1 MYLLLRS
8 RLGLALT
15 AIRDSE
21 VASRSLGVGV
31 RRIKYIVYIVS
42 AFGCGMIGA
51 LIYLTKLRISPD
63 SAFDINWTVI
73 MIFTVVIG
81 EIGTIEGP
89 IVGCILFFVL
99 RDMLSDYGTW
109 YLIALGL
116 IAIAAMVWARRGVW
130 GLVMARYDLKFFPV
144 QRRIAADDRKN

>member
-1 MYLLLRS
+1 M
-8 RLGLALT
+8 
-15 AIRDSE
+15 
-21 VASRSLGVGV
+21 
-31 RRIKYIVYIVS
+31 KYIVYVVS

-81 EIGTIEGP
+81 GIGTIEGP
-89 IVGCILFFVL
+89 IIGCVLFFLL
-99 RDMLSDYGTW
+99 RDLLSDYGTW

-116 IAIAAMVWARRGVW
+116 IAIAAMVKARRGIW
-130 GLVMARYDLKFFPV
+130 GFVLARYDLRFFPCSGGF
-144 QRRIAADDRKN
+144 RPI